1 MRRDKTHTRTMG
13 MGTGKPKK
21 EEGFTLL
28 EVIIA
33 ISIFSIGLL
42 AIAAMQ
48 TSAIRV
54 NSSAA
59 KITELNTWGM
69 DKLEELMGLSYTD
82 PLLDP
87 AGNTHQDPQNADG
100 VTVRWDITDGDTTT
114 STPTPNTKLI
124 VITVTGKGKTL
135 RLVSLKS
142 LSL

>member
-1 MRRDKTHTRTMG
+1 MRRDKTHIRTMG

-54 NSSAA
+54 NSTGAQL
-59 KITELNTWGM
+59 TELNTWGM
-69 DKLEELMGLSYTD
+69 DKLEELISLSYTD

-87 AGNTHQDPQNADG
+87 AGNTHQDPPNANG
-100 VTVRWDITDGDTTT
+100 YTVSWNITNN
-114 STPTPNTKLI
+114 SPTQNTKLI
-124 VITVTGKGKTL
+124 QIIVTGKGK
-135 RLVSLKS
+135 RLLLTSVRSQSL
-142 LSL
+142 